1 MEAFATDIETGRTI
15 HISNA
20 LKSKDYICKVCGT
33 QLFPIM
39 GTVKK
44 RHFRHKSLKEHQ
56 HRINGETRLHR
67 EAKRILEFFKLV
79 ELPDQLGPAELE
91 YVQLEKSHMRGPHR
105 IRPDVTARVGSKEI
119 FIEIKVA
126 HAVSEYKRDRLLAF
140 NIDTIEIDLSMYVG
154 RTTLS
159 EHDLQMAVIFDARR
173 TFVHRRGIHLFPR
186 LTSRLY
192 HFWNKLRGLLKPRR
206 PMKLHDRDPDSGQSY
221 WNFG

>member
-1 MEAFATDIETGRTI
+1 MDAFAIDTETGQTI

-33 QLFPIM
+33 KLFPIM

-44 RHFRHKSLKEHQ
+44 AHFRHKSLKEHQ

-67 EAKRILEFFKLV
+67 KAKRILEFFKLV
-79 ELPDQLGPAELE
+79 QLPDQLGPVELE
-91 YVQLEKSHMRGPHR
+91 HVQLEKSHIRGPHR
-105 IRPDVTARVGSKEI
+105 IRPDITARVGSKEI
-119 FIEIKVA
+119 FIEIKVT
-126 HAVSEYKRDRLLAF
+126 HAVSEYKRERLLAF

-154 RTTLS
+154 LTTLS
-159 EHDLQMAVIFDARR
+159 DFELQMAVIFEAKR
-173 TFVHRRGIHLFPR
+173 TFVHRRRIYLFPR
-186 LTSRLY
+186 LINRLY
-192 HFWNKLRGLLKPRR
+192 SFWNKLLSLLKPSR